1 MPCRLP
7 NPPLDK
13 CNLHVTKASEL
24 LSRIFNMLH
33 EILHL
38 WIINYC
44 LFPQSNLLVFMNL
57 TCNVQLS
64 NNFSFD
70 SGMTCMHGFHGFKVC
85 MLQNFFQDTWIECI
99 YIYIYVYVCGCVLSC
114 SFEPLWYYFFHKA
127 PHDCKSCKWSR
138 IFKLWCNKTGWSSVP
153 GITLSRA
160 KITGCKG
167 FFILRIQKQ

>member
-13 CNLHVTKASEL
+13 YNLHVTKASEL

-44 LFPQSNLLVFMNL
+44 LFPQSNLQVFMNL
-57 TCNVQLS
+57 TCNIQLS

-99 YIYIYVYVCGCVLSC
+99 YIYICICVWVC
-114 SFEPLWYYFFHKA
+114 
-127 PHDCKSCKWSR
+127 
-138 IFKLWCNKTGWSSVP
+138 IKLQFWAFYD
-153 GITLSRA
+153 I
-160 KITGCKG
+160 I
-167 FFILRIQKQ
+167 FFIRLHTTAKAVSEAEYSSYGATKQGGQVSQV

>member
-7 NPPLDK
+7 NPPLEK

-57 TCNVQLS
+57 TCNIQLS

-99 YIYIYVYVCGCVLSC
+99 YIYICICVWVCIKLQIGALCLKKTQCWGLVC
-114 SFEPLWYYFFHKA
+114 YFGWLGFKLGY
-127 PHDCKSCKWSR
+127 HDC
-138 IFKLWCNKTGWSSVP
+138 IFWYCIISFADR
-153 GITLSRA
+153 TLFSA
-160 KITGCKG
+160 IFWKDI
-167 FFILRIQKQ
+167 